1 MTTYNGERFLPEMLE
16 SLRNQT
22 RKIDELFIFDD
33 GSTDSTVCLIENY
46 IDKYGLENWKIRQNE
61 INLGWEKN
69 FVQGLNQAKGD
80 VIFPCDLHINLSIHI
95 D

>member
-1 MTTYNGERFLPEMLE
+1 MKTSVVMTTYNGERFLPEMLE

-22 RKIDELFIFDD
+22 RKIDELLIFDD

-61 INLGWEKN
+61 INR
-69 FVQGLNQAKGD
+69 
-80 VIFPCDLHINLSIHI
+80 
-95 D
+95 